1 MKKIFLAVYT
11 IFLASSIYGQI
22 SVKDNVLS
30 IFKGQIPEER
40 IFVYQNTSVLVS
52 GEKLYYSVFCLN
64 EKNNLPS
71 GLSKI
76 AYVELVGKDNLLVFR
91 HKIRLQ
97 NGIGQGEFLI
107 PSAVSNGNYK
117 LLGYTR
123 WMNNKGD
130 NYFFKSDLTILNPHQ
145 RYKKPT
151 TAKAHFSAID
161 SVDQNNAGYTLQKS
175 SLNPDKNLKLTTNKK
190 YYNQREQ
197 VVLKL
202 LGLNSSVLNGNYS
215 ISIRKTD
222 SIDKIGNN
230 NSQNFKLQNKS
241 EVASKAMSNPI
252 YLPELRGELFSGQVI
267 TKSTGLPA
275 AYVNVV
281 LSIPEKAFD
290 VKISKADKNGLFY
303 FNVNRGFGPKEPYV
317 HVLQNKGQFEILW
330 DKPFQLD
337 YENLVFDDLVITP
350 DITDIILKRSIN
362 AQIENAYSEA
372 KQDSICLE
380 KPYLPFY
387 LRYSKVYD
395 LDDYTR
401 FPTVK
406 ETFVEIIDYVQFRK
420 NEAGKQFVNLIQEG
434 FTQSN
439 SPVMVIVDG
448 VFLEDHDKLPDLNA
462 RKVKRINVLFH
473 PMVLGPQTFSGLVV
487 FETFNGNFQDF
498 VKDDYVSKVEIITPL
513 DKKKY
518 FNQTYTSNDPGLPDS
533 TSRIPDYRNQLL
545 WIPDF
550 KLEKEETTLDFFTS
564 DVSGDFEV
572 RLEGFS
578 SKGEPISV
586 LETFFVN

>member
-1 MKKIFLAVYT
+1 MKNNVFP
-11 IFLASSIYGQI
+11 IY
-22 SVKDNVLS
+22 
-30 IFKGQIPEER
+30 KGQIPGER

-76 AYVELVGKDNLLVFR
+76 AYVELVGKDNVLVFR

-123 WMNNKGD
+123 WMNNRGD
-130 NYFFKSDLTILNPHQ
+130 NYFFKSDLTILNPHH

-151 TAKAHFSAID
+151 AGKAHFSAID
-161 SVDQNNAGYTLQKS
+161 SVEQNNAGYTLQKS
-175 SLNPDKNLKLTTNKK
+175 SLNTDKNLKLTTNKK
-190 YYNQREQ
+190 NYDQREQ

-202 LGLNSSVLNGNYS
+202 QGLNSSVLNGNYS
-215 ISIRKTD
+215 ISIRKKY
-222 SIDKIGNN
+222 SIDKIGSNT
-230 NSQNFKLQNKS
+230 SKNFKLQNKN
-241 EVASKAMSNPI
+241 EVVPKAISNPI

-303 FNVNRGFGPKEPYV
+303 FNVNRGFGQKEPYV
-317 HVLQNKGQFEILW
+317 HVLQNMGQFEILW

-337 YENLVFDDLVITP
+337 YENLMFDDLVIMP
-350 DITDIILKRSIN
+350 DITDMILKRSIY

-372 KQDSICLE
+372 KQDSFYLE
-380 KPYLPFY
+380 KSYLPFY

-406 ETFVEIIDYVQFRK
+406 ETFVEIIEYVQFRK
-420 NEAGKQFVNLIQEG
+420 NKAGKQFVNLIQEG
-434 FTQSN
+434 ITQSN

-448 VFLEDHDKLPDLNA
+448 VFLEDHNKLPDLNA
-462 RKVKRINVLFH
+462 RKVKRINVLFN
-473 PMVLGPQTFSGLVV
+473 PMVLEPQTFSGLVV

-498 VKDDYVSKVEIITPL
+498 VKDDYVSKVETITPL
-513 DKKKY
+513 NKKKY
-518 FNQTYTSNDPGLPDS
+518 FSQTYTSNDTGLPDF
-533 TSRIPDYRNQLL
+533 TDRIPDYRNQLL

>member
-30 IFKGQIPEER
+30 IFKGQIPGER
-40 IFVYQNTSVLVS
+40 IFVHKNTSVLVS

-64 EKNNLPS
+64 DKNNLPS

-97 NGIGQGEFLI
+97 NGIGQGEFII
-107 PSAVSNGNYK
+107 PSTVSNGNYK

-130 NYFFKSDLTILNPHQ
+130 NYFFKSDLTILNPHH
-145 RYKKPT
+145 RYKNPT
-151 TAKAHFSAID
+151 IAKANFSAID
-161 SVDQNNAGYTLQKS
+161 SVNHNNAVHTLQKS
-175 SLNPDKNLKLTTNKK
+175 SLNTDKNLKLTTNKK
-190 YYNQREQ
+190 KYNQREQ

-202 LGLNSSVLNGNYS
+202 HGLNSSVLNGNYS

-222 SIDKIGNN
+222 SIYKIGGNT
-230 NSQNFKLQNKS
+230 SKNFKLQNKN
-241 EVASKAMSNPI
+241 EVASKGISNPI

-267 TKSTGLPA
+267 KKSTGLPA

-290 VKISKADKNGLFY
+290 VKISKTDKNGLFY
-303 FNVNRGFGPKEPYV
+303 FNVNRGFGKKEPYV

-330 DKPFQLD
+330 DKPLQLN
-337 YENLVFDDLVITP
+337 YENLIFDDLVILP
-350 DITDIILKRSIN
+350 DITDMILKRSID

-372 KQDSICLE
+372 KQDSIYLE
-380 KPYLPFY
+380 KSYLPFY
-387 LRYSKVYD
+387 LKYSKVYD

-406 ETFVEIIDYVQFRK
+406 ETFVEIVEYVQFRK

-434 FTQSN
+434 ITQSN

-448 VFLEDHDKLPDLNA
+448 VFLEDHNKLPDLNA

-473 PMVLGPQTFSGLVV
+473 PFVLEPQTFSGLVV
-487 FETFNGNFQDF
+487 FETFNGNFEDF
-498 VKDDYVSKVEIITPL
+498 VKDDYASKVEIMTPL
-513 DKKKY
+513 DKMKY
-518 FNQTYTSNDPGLPDS
+518 FNQTYTTNDTGLPNFV
-533 TSRIPDYRNQLL
+533 SRIPDFRNQLL

-564 DVSGDFEV
+564 DISGDFEV

-586 LETFFVN
+586 LEKFSVN